1 MKLHT
6 ININHNMKGFSF
18 FLNPLLSHTLPSQ
31 CLPLSPSSLEEEILV
46 THLMLI
52 ITYHWFHPPPPFLSH
67 TLLPSQSL
75 PLSHPPPSPS
85 CSNLHC
91 SGISVTSQDEM
102 KGVLPYHGG
111 LDTEEGVSCLLQAHS
126 TPQVCILTRHL
137 DEELSELTVE
147 PPFFQ
152 NLSQEKG
159 STQTKVNRPI
169 QCTGKVHVC
178 HSIGQSVHKY
188 VLGTK
193 HYTQA
198 PGISAKGKYRRILGQ
213 FY

>member
-1 MKLHT
+1 MTCSCFHG
-6 ININHNMKGFSF
+6 NMQ
-18 FLNPLLSHTLPSQ
+18 L
-31 CLPLSPSSLEEEILV
+31 
-46 THLMLI
+46 
-52 ITYHWFHPPPPFLSH
+52 
-67 TLLPSQSL
+67 
-75 PLSHPPPSPS
+75 
-85 CSNLHC
+85 
-91 SGISVTSQDEM
+91 
-102 KGVLPYHGG
+102 
-111 LDTEEGVSCLLQAHS
+111 
-126 TPQVCILTRHL
+126 CILTRHL

-147 PPFFQ
+147 PPLFQ